1 MSPESH
7 RRFDPRI
14 LTNARELRANTV
26 PAEHKLWQRLRNRQ
40 LGGLKFRRQVP
51 VGKFIADFICHEARL
66 LIEVDG
72 PSHEQREQYDS
83 RRTDILETHDFR
95 VIRFLNED
103 VHRNLDDVCRTI
115 LRECEPLVD

>member
-1 MSPESH
+1 VSPESH

-83 RRTDILETHDFR
+83 RRTDILETHGFR